1 MSTDVFKFAS
11 DIAFS
16 QHPLSSR
23 DFERFVDEQ
32 DDWDRDYSSAHER
45 MSLLGQDRRRMTR
58 CTEILP
64 PAIDLGPLF
73 IDKDGDNG
81 QSDNEDDPTVGH
93 EPKDSYTLN
102 VDRTKLR
109 AVMRKLRGYWGYE

>member
-1 MSTDVFKFAS
+1 
-11 DIAFS
+11 
-16 QHPLSSR
+16 
-23 DFERFVDEQ
+23 
-32 DDWDRDYSSAHER
+32 
-45 MSLLGQDRRRMTR
+45 MTR